1 MSQNLEDSP
10 VSDNKMDISE
20 TTTSQDSPPGYSPD
34 VEECNGEYKQE
45 HRGSDITITAEGMMS
60 TVNTASDI
68 CCSSSATYQQQE
80 MLTKYLD
87 NRNDEPIN
95 VDMLSS
101 KTANRTTNS
110 GLTPVSNHPLMLMS
124 PTGSES
130 DSSERVNAN
139 KNHQGLRNYYQFPDV
154 VPVSEQP
161 PLRLANPYPNRTEPA
176 TRTGT
181 TSKTTTSTRSTT
193 STLDVINNI
202 DNANNMKKA
211 SLLQDGSPDF
221 LSSGSEVD
229 LSQFQ
234 ASVTPT
240 FQSVALV
247 QSQSNSQLQQVFQH
261 KSISPRLHKRRK
273 GPLSSDL
280 LVDDMSSFEETISN
294 HSVDDLQQNLVSLSP
309 SSSILDDNG
318 FNVDIDEDFLDVPGT
333 PKTPSGNS
341 APLPQYSARA
351 EARDIRSW
359 QKITLPDGKTRE
371 IDMKVIE
378 PFKRVLSHGGYLQ
391 SGGHN
396 AIVVFSAC
404 HLPDRSRADYHYV
417 MNNLFLYVVK
427 TLEQLVTEDYV
438 LVYLHGGSSRGN
450 VPPFPW
456 LKKCYQLLDRRLRKS
471 LKNLYMVH
479 PTFWLKSVVWM
490 ARPFISSKFW
500 RKLVYVKTLED
511 LYKLVPVERAAVPDK
526 VKNYDSRHS

>member
-1 MSQNLEDSP
+1 
-10 VSDNKMDISE
+10 MDISE
-20 TTTSQDSPPGYSPD
+20 TTTSQDSPPGYSPEA
-34 VEECNGEYKQE
+34 EECSGEYRQD
-45 HRGSDITITAEGMMS
+45 HRGSDVTIAPERMMS
-60 TVNTASDI
+60 TVRTANDT
-68 CCSSSATYQQQE
+68 CCGSSTTYQQQE
-80 MLTKYLD
+80 MLSKYLD
-87 NRNDEPIN
+87 NRNDDPIN

-101 KTANRTTNS
+101 KTGIRTTNS

-130 DSSERVNAN
+130 DSSEVANAN

-161 PLRLANPYPNRTEPA
+161 PLRLANPYPNRPETTG

-202 DNANNMKKA
+202 DNANTVKKA
-211 SLLQDGSPDF
+211 SLLQDASPDF
-221 LSSGSEVD
+221 LSSGSELD

-273 GPLSSDL
+273 GPSASDL

-318 FNVDIDEDFLDVPGT
+318 FNVDIDEDFLDVPGS

-438 LVYLHGGSSRGN
+438 LIYLHGGSGRGN

-500 RKLVYVKTLED
+500 RKLVYVKTLDE
-511 LYKLVPVERAAVPDK
+511 LYQLVPVEKAAVPDK